1 MGRHSI
7 RVKFTLLLTAIIVSL
22 IVLVVFINNA
32 FSEQFY
38 FDGKRKLMLSN
49 YDCINDIFNNYSAG
63 DITDNQMN
71 DSLEQLTNSTAM
83 SVIVVNSDWTTVY
96 VSSNVED
103 EMINRLRMSI
113 FNNDIFQQDS
123 QQQQSSQ
130 DSSAQPEPDSK
141 NKGGKNGI
149 DKNRPSDMNMDDMS
163 GDNNNSSTDTGN
175 TDSDISSDNLKDP
188 YMINMSGSGIG
199 ETREIILKTDKY
211 TLQKIYD
218 TRLGDYYYE
227 LWGTLDCGDSIML
240 RLAIQGIKDN
250 VTIFNK
256 FITYIGIAITLIGI
270 VVAYIFSSYFTKP
283 IMQLSELAKKMAAM
297 DFDARYEGN
306 DKGEIGILGESMN
319 YMSSRLEQNI
329 AQLKSANLELQR
341 DIDKKVKI
349 DQMRTEFLSNVSHE
363 LKTPIALIQGYAEGL
378 KEGITDDPES
388 MDFYC
393 SVIMDE
399 ANKMNMMVKKLL
411 TLNQIEFGDEEL
423 VMERFDI
430 IELVSSVVNANE
442 LRAGQKGIKI
452 IFNQADEHI
461 DVWSDEY
468 KIEEVITN
476 YISNAINHC
485 DFEKRIEVNVKKN
498 GDNIRVSVFNTGK
511 NIPEEDINNIWGKF
525 YKVDKARTREYG
537 GNGIGLSI
545 VKAIM
550 DSYGKE
556 YGVRNL
562 DNGVEFWFDLDAKSV
577 V

>member
-63 DITDNQMN
+63 YITDNQMN

-130 DSSAQPEPDSK
+130 DSSAQPAPDSK

-149 DKNRPSDMNMDDMS
+149 DKNRPSDMNMDDMA

>member
-49 YDCINDIFNNYSAG
+49 YDCINDIFNNYSTG

-130 DSSAQPEPDSK
+130 DSSAQPAPDSK

>member
-1 MGRHSI
+1 
-7 RVKFTLLLTAIIVSL
+7 
-22 IVLVVFINNA
+22 
-32 FSEQFY
+32 
-38 FDGKRKLMLSN
+38 
-49 YDCINDIFNNYSAG
+49 
-63 DITDNQMN
+63 
-71 DSLEQLTNSTAM
+71 
-83 SVIVVNSDWTTVY
+83 
-96 VSSNVED
+96 
-103 EMINRLRMSI
+103 
-113 FNNDIFQQDS
+113 
-123 QQQQSSQ
+123 
-130 DSSAQPEPDSK
+130 
-141 NKGGKNGI
+141 
-149 DKNRPSDMNMDDMS
+149 MNMDDMS

>member
-123 QQQQSSQ
+123 QQQSSQ
-130 DSSAQPEPDSK
+130 DSSAQPAPDSK
-141 NKGGKNGI
+141 NKCVKNGI

-163 GDNNNSSTDTGN
+163 GDNNNSSTDTDN

>member
-49 YDCINDIFNNYSAG
+49 YDCINDIFNNYSVG

-123 QQQQSSQ
+123 QQQSSQ
-130 DSSAQPEPDSK
+130 DSSAQPAPDSK